1 MQVKPTL
8 SRLSD
13 KTTDISETFRSPI
26 IRKREA
32 QTTVT
37 VKDGETIVLGGLI
50 EEYAERRDMKVPLLG
65 DIPLIGGLFRS
76 ETETKVRTELLIVLT
91 PHVVTSNQST
101 DLIDRT
107 RELIDDLPLPQE
119 VIDQIQRGS
128 LDGDGGAF
136 GSSFESVSDDSGPEG
151 VQ

>member
-1 MQVKPTL
+1 
-8 SRLSD
+8 
-13 KTTDISETFRSPI
+13 
-26 IRKREA
+26 
-32 QTTVT
+32 
-37 VKDGETIVLGGLI
+37 
-50 EEYAERRDMKVPLLG
+50 MKVPLLG

-107 RELIDDLPLPQE
+107 RELIEDLPLPQK
-119 VIDQIQRGS
+119 VIDQIRRGS
-128 LDGDGGAF
+128 LEGDGGAF
-136 GSSFESVSDDSGPEG
+136 GSSFEPVSGDSGPEG